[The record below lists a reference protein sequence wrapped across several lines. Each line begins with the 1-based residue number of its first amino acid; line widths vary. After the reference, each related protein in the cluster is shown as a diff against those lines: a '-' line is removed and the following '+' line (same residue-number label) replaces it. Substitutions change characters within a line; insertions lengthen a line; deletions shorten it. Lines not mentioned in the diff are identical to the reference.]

1 MKILGIIPAR
11 YASTRFPGK
20 PLVDIKGKSMI
31 QRVYER
37 SSCVIP
43 HLIVA
48 TDDERIV
55 QEVKRFNGNVV
66 FTSNIHKTGT
76 DRCEEAFRKY
86 QNQIGINF
94 DVIINIQGDEPFI
107 QNEHLEKVIA
117 NFNRE
122 TTQISTLVK
131 RITKNEDVFNENLPK
146 VLVNIENMAIYF
158 SRSPVPYIRDFDK
171 SEWHLKHTFFKHI
184 GIYGY
189 KADVLSEITKLKQSG
204 LEIAESLEQNRWIEN
219 GYKIRVSETEKNNFS
234 IDTQDDLKKLLDNF
248 TVDME
253 TL

>member
-20 PLVDIKGKSMI
+20 PLVDIKGKTMI

-37 SSCVIP
+37 SSCVIS
-43 HLIVA
+43 HVIVA
-48 TDDERIV
+48 TDDDRIV
-55 QEVKRFNGNVV
+55 QDVKRFNGNVV
-66 FTSNIHKTGT
+66 FTSDQHKTGT
-76 DRCEEAFRKY
+76 DRCAEAYKIY
-86 QNQIGINF
+86 QNESGINF

-107 QNEHLEKVIA
+107 QKEHLEKVIA

-122 TTQISTLVK
+122 STQISTLVK
-131 RITKNEDVFNENLPK
+131 RITENEDVFNENLPK
-146 VLVNIENMAIYF
+146 VLMNIENMAIYF
-158 SRSPVPYIRDFDK
+158 SRSPVPFIRDFDK

-189 KADVLSEITKLKQSG
+189 KADVLNEITKLKQSG

-219 GYKIRVSETEKNNFS
+219 GYRISVAETEKINFP
-234 IDTQDDLKKLLDNF
+234 IDTQDDLKKILDNF
-248 TVDME
+248 SIDME